1 MIINI
6 IDDNLVTIDGKTYRK
21 EPEICVAA
29 VQHPGCSKT
38 FYFKYDT
45 NTPFREGLKDR
56 YVIVETMYG
65 ERVGY
70 VCDVKLM
77 QENELLSHGAYF
89 PLKSVLRYATDK
101 EVREAYES
109 ELPF

>member
-29 VQHPGCSKT
+29 VQHPGYSKT

-45 NTPFREGLKDR
+45 NTPFREWLKDR